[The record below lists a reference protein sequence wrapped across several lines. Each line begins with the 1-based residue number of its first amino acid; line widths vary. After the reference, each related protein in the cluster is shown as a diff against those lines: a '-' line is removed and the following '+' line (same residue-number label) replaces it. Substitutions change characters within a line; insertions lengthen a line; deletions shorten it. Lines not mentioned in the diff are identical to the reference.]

1 MRFFLIL
8 FFYTLVIYPQSN
20 DPLIDADLIN
30 QKKWVDSIYN
40 NLSLE
45 EKIGQLFFVWA
56 SPDKGEQHFRD
67 IKKQI
72 IKNNIGGIIFSLG
85 GPTSHINW
93 LNSFQDL
100 SRTPL
105 LISMDAEWGVAMR
118 LDSVQPFPWNM
129 TLGAIQDNQL
139 IQEIGN
145 RIGQQAKRLGIHMN
159 FSPVV
164 DINTNP
170 NNPIIGNRSFGE
182 NKINVTNKSLAM
194 MKGMETAGI
203 LTSAKH
209 FPGHGDTSQDSHK
222 VLPKIKFSK
231 ARIDSIELFPYRE
244 LIKKGLSSVMIAHL
258 NIPSYDKNIP
268 SSMSENIVTDLLKNK
283 LNFNGLIITDALD
296 MKGATSLSKNINL
309 DLQALIAGNDILL
322 MSNDVSKG
330 IKEIKKAYM
339 SNIISEERLSYSVK
353 KILKAKFKAGL
364 NETKEIKKDNILKDL
379 NSDKDRRLYSKAI
392 TRAITVL
399 KNNNDLIPLSRNKKY
414 GLITLGDSNHNYFYN
429 ELSKNID
436 VVKFNL
442 DTSIEDISKKID
454 STSKIII
461 SFHRSNSSPYNSL
474 KFSTEEINLINKIAK
489 IYPIILNVFANP
501 YSLSQIKSFNNI
513 DALVVSYQNSEISQ
527 IKSAHILLGKENSSG
542 RLPVSINNF
551 FSVGSGINTGSNY
564 TLGYGDPKSVGI
576 SSEKLKRIDYLINI
590 SIDSLM
596 VPGAQVLISR
606 KGKIFYHKTFGYH
619 TYKKINSVKKSDLY
633 DLASLTKILATLP
646 LIIKEVDYG
655 GLDLNDKLGDLF
667 PEYNDTNKANIKVI
681 DILTHYARLKPWIPF
696 YIDTQKKGNKLQRK
710 IYRKKRNEKF
720 PNEVAKGIFINKN
733 QNQKIL
739 DQIFDSELRDT
750 LEYKYSDFP
759 FIILQKFLEKK
770 YKLPLDKIAENK
782 IFNPLKLKSTGF
794 NPLRS
799 NQQFEIIPSEIDNYY
814 RKQELKGY
822 VHDMAAAMFGGVAGH
837 AGLFSNAKEI
847 ATIMQMY
854 LNKGTY
860 NGNRFFS
867 SKIFDDFNTCIY
879 CDKNN
884 RRGIGFD
891 KPQISGSGS
900 TCGCVSKSSFG
911 HSGFTGTYTWADP
924 ENGIVYVFLSNRT
937 YPTMKNNLLID
948 HSIRTRIQKIIYDS
962 IID

>member
-1 MRFFLIL
+1 MRIFLIL
-8 FFYTLVIYPQSN
+8 FLSPFIGFSQLN
-20 DPLIDADLIN
+20 DPLLDYDYIS
-30 QKKWVDSIYN
+30 QEKWVDSIYN

-45 EKIGQLFFVWA
+45 EKIGQLFVVWA
-56 SPDKGEQHFRD
+56 SPDKGEDHYKE
-67 IKKQI
+67 IKRMI
-72 IKNNIGGIIFSLG
+72 TKNKIGGIIFSLG
-85 GPTSHINW
+85 SPNSHIDW

-100 SRTPL
+100 SDIPL

-139 IQEIGN
+139 IQKIGY

-182 NKINVTNKSLAM
+182 NKINVTNKSLSM
-194 MKGMETAGI
+194 MKGLEEAGI

-222 VLPKIKFSK
+222 VLPKINFSK
-231 ARIDSIELFPYRE
+231 QRIDSIELFPYKQ
-244 LIKKGLSSVMIAHL
+244 LIKNGLSSVMIAHL
-258 NIPSYDKNIP
+258 NIPSHDNNTP
-268 SSMSENIVTDLLKNK
+268 SSMSKNIVTGLLKNQ

-296 MKGATSLSKNINL
+296 MKGASSLSKDRNI
-309 DLQALIAGNDILL
+309 DLQAFIAGNDILL
-322 MSNDVSKG
+322 ISNDISKG
-330 IKEIKKAYM
+330 IREIRKALN
-339 SNIISEERLSYSVK
+339 SKIISEKRLSYSVK

-364 NETKEIKKDNILKDL
+364 NKTKKINKENIFNDL
-379 NSDKDRRLYSKAI
+379 NTDKDKELYSKAI
-392 TRAITVL
+392 TSAITVL
-399 KNNNDLIPLSRNKKY
+399 KNNDDLIPLSKNKKY
-414 GLITLGDSNHNYFYN
+414 GLITLGDSNHDHFYN
-429 ELSKNID
+429 ELIKNID
-436 VVKFNL
+436 LVKFNL
-442 DTSIEDISKKID
+442 DTSIEDISRKID

-461 SFHRSNSSPYNSL
+461 SFHRSNTSPYNSL
-474 KFSTEEINLINKIAK
+474 KFSTEEMNLINKIAE
-489 IYPIILNVFANP
+489 IYPIVLNVFANP
-501 YSLSQIKSFNNI
+501 YSLNQIKSFNEI

-527 IKSAHILLGKENSSG
+527 IKSAHILLGKETSSG

-551 FSVGSGINTGSNY
+551 FSVGSGINTASNY
-564 TLGYGDPKSVGI
+564 SLGYSDPKSVGI
-576 SSEKLKRIDYLINI
+576 SSENLKRIDDLINI

-606 KGKIFYHKTFGYH
+606 RGKIFYHKVFGHH
-619 TYKKINSVKKSDLY
+619 TYKKIIPVKKNDIY

-646 LIIKEVDYG
+646 LIIKEVDNG
-655 GLDLNDKLGDLF
+655 SLKLTDKLGDLF
-667 PEYNDTNKANIKVI
+667 PEYNETNKSNIKII

-696 YIDTQKKGNKLQRK
+696 YIETQRKGNKLQRK
-710 IYRKKRNEKF
+710 IYRKKGNQKFSNQVAEK
-720 PNEVAKGIFINKN
+720 IYINKN
-733 QNQKIL
+733 YSKKIL
-739 DQIFDSELRDT
+739 DKIFESELRDT

-782 IFNPLKLKSTGF
+782 IYKPLKLENTGF
-794 NPLRS
+794 NPLNS
-799 NQQFEIIPSEIDNYY
+799 NQQFAIIPSEIDNYY

-822 VHDMAAAMFGGVAGH
+822 VHDMAAAMLGGVAGH

-854 LNKGTY
+854 LNKGIY
-860 NGNRFFS
+860 NNYRFFS
-867 SKIFDDFNTCIY
+867 SKTFDAFNTCIY
-879 CDKNN
+879 CDENN

-891 KPQISGSGS
+891 KPQISGDGS
-900 TCGCVSKSSFG
+900 TCGCVPKSSFG

-924 ENGIVYVFLSNRT
+924 ENEIIYVFLSNRT
-937 YPTMKNNLLID
+937 YPSMENSLLID
-948 HSIRTRIQKIIYDS
+948 HSIRTRIQKVIYDS

>member
-8 FFYTLVIYPQSN
+8 FFYTLVVCPQAN
-20 DPLIDADLIN
+20 DPLIDSDLIN

-40 NLSLE
+40 NLTLE
-45 EKIGQLFFVWA
+45 EKIGQLFVVWA
-56 SPDKGEQHFRD
+56 SPDKGKQHFRD
-67 IKKQI
+67 VKKQI

-85 GPTSHINW
+85 GPTSHTNW

-100 SRTPL
+100 SKTPL

-145 RIGQQAKRLGIHMN
+145 SIGQQAKRLGIHMN

-182 NKINVTNKSLAM
+182 NKINVTNKSLAI
-194 MKGMETAGI
+194 MKGLETAGI

-222 VLPKIKFSK
+222 VLPIIKFSK

-244 LIKKGLSSVMIAHL
+244 LIKKGLSSIMIAHL

-268 SSMSENIVTDLLKNK
+268 SSMSKNIVTDLLKNK

-296 MKGATSLSKNINL
+296 MKGATTLSKNINL
-309 DLQALIAGNDILL
+309 DLQALIAGNDVLL

-379 NSDKDRRLYSKAI
+379 NNDKDRKLYSKAI

-399 KNNNDLIPLSRNKKY
+399 KNNNDLIPLSKNKKY

-436 VVKFNL
+436 LVKFNL

-474 KFSTEEINLINKIAK
+474 KLSTEEINLINKIAK

-501 YSLSQIKSFNNI
+501 YSLNQIKSFNNI

-576 SSEKLKRIDYLINI
+576 SSEKLKRIDDLINI

-867 SKIFDDFNTCIY
+867 SKIFDDFNTCVY

>member
-8 FFYTLVIYPQSN
+8 FFYTLVLFPQSN

-45 EKIGQLFFVWA
+45 EKIGQLFVVWA

-100 SRTPL
+100 SKTPL

-145 RIGQQAKRLGIHMN
+145 SIGQQAKRLGIHMN

-194 MKGMETAGI
+194 MKGMETAGV

-258 NIPSYDKNIP
+258 NIPSYDINIP

-322 MSNDVSKG
+322 MSNDVSMG

-379 NSDKDRRLYSKAI
+379 NSDKDRKLYSKAI

-399 KNNNDLIPLSRNKKY
+399 KNNNDLIPLSKNKKY
-414 GLITLGDSNHNYFYN
+414 GLITLGDSNYNYFYN
-429 ELSKNID
+429 ELSKNLD
-436 VVKFNL
+436 LVKFNL

-501 YSLSQIKSFNNI
+501 YSLNQIKSFNNI

-576 SSEKLKRIDYLINI
+576 SSEKLKRIDDLINI

-696 YIDTQKKGNKLQRK
+696 YIDTQKKGDKLQRK

-739 DQIFDSELRDT
+739 DQIFESELRDT

-867 SKIFDDFNTCIY
+867 SKIFDDFNTCVY